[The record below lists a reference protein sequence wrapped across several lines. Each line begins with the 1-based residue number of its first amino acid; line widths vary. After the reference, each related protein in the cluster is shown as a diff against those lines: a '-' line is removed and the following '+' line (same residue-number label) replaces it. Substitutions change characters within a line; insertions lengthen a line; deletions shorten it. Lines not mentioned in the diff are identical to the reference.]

1 MITDKDQ
8 NASVLNDMKIYVFI
22 FMVAVVVLGGL
33 LIFSLI
39 KRFREKIEIKLI
51 QVKKKFM
58 WNGLI
63 QSIDITYI
71 EVCMTVG
78 TQLTM
83 RIKGSEW

>member
-78 TQLTM
+78 TQFTL
-83 RIKGSEW
+83 RRKGSEW

>member
-33 LIFSLI
+33 LIFSLV

>member
-51 QVKKKFM
+51 
-58 WNGLI
+58 
-63 QSIDITYI
+63 
-71 EVCMTVG
+71 
-78 TQLTM
+78 
-83 RIKGSEW
+83 